1 MQSLSDMQPGKM
13 LPLVII
19 AIVTLA
25 HGSLSTEVEEE
36 EKKTPEQL
44 LKFSIPLGWG
54 ATELLDETDSA
65 LR

>member
-1 MQSLSDMQPGKM
+1 MQPGKM

-19 AIVTLA
+19 AVVTLA
-25 HGSLSTEVEEE
+25 RHSCLSAEVEEE